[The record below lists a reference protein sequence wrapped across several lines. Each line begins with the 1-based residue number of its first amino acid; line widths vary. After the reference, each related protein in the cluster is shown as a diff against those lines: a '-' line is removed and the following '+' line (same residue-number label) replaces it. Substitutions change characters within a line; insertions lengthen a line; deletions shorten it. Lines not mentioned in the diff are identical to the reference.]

1 MTADLHIHTT
11 ASDGRLTPW
20 EVVTRALE
28 KGLQFIAITDHDT
41 IDGFISL
48 QHLPTPTPLTIIPGI
63 EFSTDLPHN
72 EVHILGYFI
81 DTTNETL
88 KKQLAIII
96 NDRITRVQRMVERLH
111 ELGYPV
117 SLARVN
123 EIAGEAKAIGRP
135 HVAKALVEAG
145 YFTNI
150 QDAFNGL
157 LEKNGPAY
165 IPHYKLSPG
174 QVIELIHLA
183 GGLAV
188 LAHPGLVG
196 SDGIVQEMIELGI
209 DGVEAYHPSHNEE
222 QTKTYLAYAE
232 AHHIV
237 VTGGSD
243 FHAIPGRFPQDLGI
257 FTVPD
262 SIAVR
267 LQQAAQERLDIKKA

>member
-20 EVVTRALE
+20 EVVTRASE

-48 QHLPTPTPLTIIPGI
+48 QYLPTPTPLTIIPGI

-111 ELGYPV
+111 QLGYSV

-145 YFTNI
+145 YFTSI

-196 SDGIVQEMIELGI
+196 SDAIVQEMIELGI
-209 DGVEAYHPSHNEE
+209 DGVEAYHPSHDEE

-243 FHAIPGRFPQDLGI
+243 FHAIPGRFPQDLGT

-267 LQQAAQERLDIKKA
+267 LQQAVQERLDIKKA